1 MAWCKEKNYIPK
13 FDQFAW
19 HDNYYKLL
27 EDFSTYDNGVAAPQG
42 PVTMTFPKEGDA
54 FGSMAQLIEQGLEE
68 DAVLEGKREK
78 KLPKIVDEIE
88 GALKK
93 TNAVEESGKK
103 KFSLKSNPNTEA
115 RIAEL
120 ESKLVTST
128 SVPVYSNGEVTK
140 YITKENGR
148 YKLTDDPTKAIA
160 VKPSEQSAVDAY
172 VASQYKK
179 NPLRMIGTEQV
190 AKPAKLSYAEKNL
203 INAEISAL
211 RNGFET
217 VDDAKAYD
225 QKRKTERLKADKA
238 SVEGSYFDQAARKG
252 DPFYT
257 EHGSEILCDY
267 QSAVRTIVSEAK
279 RMGAEEVYTS
289 AKRGSK
295 FGSSVYLKMNGV
307 EVRISD
313 HHLPQTMERSDINYN
328 QRWDSELVLTNGKMI
343 DLAAKIKTRDD
354 MQEFLSAL
362 FATEADDRIVDGVGN
377 GYSKNTKFSLREKEP
392 PKKVG
397 TAYKVFVA
405 KDGQLY
411 PPMVPNPGG
420 AGTPVGVWLDADVGE
435 TAPPSKT
442 GRPQVQAGGKGTAT
456 GKGSLAFRPGWHL
469 GDLPIATQFARKNP
483 ETGKKDLFPANF
495 VWAECEYA
503 MDVDYQEEAMS
514 YGYTPNGKF
523 RHSYAGLPKLPED
536 GYYRYRTNPN
546 PETVP
551 WVITGAMKV
560 KRILTDAETDAILRD
575 AGVEPMKR
583 QGGEL
588 DLERLGIKAG
598 DTTAQKNTTT
608 ESGVDVSIA
617 EKNFESA
624 PINQDLYNLVAKVKS
639 GKFKPNDR
647 VDLGIV
653 PDDIARI
660 IFGLTG
666 VNPKGYRMVIEARQ
680 IKHILLDHGETGR
693 ANQSLA
699 DDNDIAKME
708 YVFDSPDGIVYGG
721 RTRAYTHMKNGFNKT
736 APTVLYEKSIGGK
749 SYYVVQA
756 VPDTKA
762 KTLFVVSAFIGEPGY
777 QGQKKEVPQLINAKS
792 PDATSEIGSVDTS
805 TRIIS
810 QVEGN
815 SNSKSS
821 LKGVEETRAELTR
834 IREEGAKAGKTA
846 SEIQQDVNEFV
857 ERRRAENARAESTQ
871 RSRDAGGLQPH
882 PERWTADRVG
892 DTDKTPMSL
901 SDIIAKI
908 RHDFGINITTGHVR
922 GTGVRGQYHLN
933 NKGIRTRIAQDLPT
947 VAHELGHALDDR
959 YRITGG
965 LAAELQTELI
975 VKSHFL

>member
-42 PVTMTFPKEGDA
+42 PVTMTFPKDGDA

-78 KLPKIVDEIE
+78 NLPKIVDEIE

-93 TNAVEESGKK
+93 TNVVEESDKK

-128 SVPVYSNGEVTK
+128 SVPVYSNGDVTR
-140 YITKENGR
+140 YITKENGK
-148 YKLTDDPTKAIA
+148 YKLTDDPAKAIA

-211 RNGFET
+211 RNGFESVT
-217 VDDAKAYD
+217 DAKAYD

-238 SVEGSYFDQAARKG
+238 SVEGSYFEQAARKG
-252 DPFYT
+252 EPFYV
-257 EHGSEILCDY
+257 EQGGEILCNY

-343 DLAAKIKTRDD
+343 DIAAKIKTRDD
-354 MQEFLSAL
+354 MQEFLTAL
-362 FATEADDRIVDGVGN
+362 FATEAD
-377 GYSKNTKFSLREKEP
+377 
-392 PKKVG
+392 
-397 TAYKVFVA
+397 TAV
-405 KDGQLY
+405 
-411 PPMVPNPGG
+411 
-420 AGTPVGVWLDADVGE
+420 
-435 TAPPSKT
+435 
-442 GRPQVQAGGKGTAT
+442 
-456 GKGSLAFRPGWHL
+456 
-469 GDLPIATQFARKNP
+469 
-483 ETGKKDLFPANF
+483 
-495 VWAECEYA
+495 
-503 MDVDYQEEAMS
+503 
-514 YGYTPNGKF
+514 
-523 RHSYAGLPKLPED
+523 
-536 GYYRYRTNPN
+536 
-546 PETVP
+546 
-551 WVITGAMKV
+551 
-560 KRILTDAETDAILRD
+560 
-575 AGVEPMKR
+575 
-583 QGGEL
+583 
-588 DLERLGIKAG
+588 
-598 DTTAQKNTTT
+598 QKNTTT
-608 ESGVDVSIA
+608 ESGGKKYSFKGINKHGIEVYETSAEVKTMRWKDRKKQFLDLMENEYKGRTAKFVRNGHAYYATFEKADV
-617 EKNFESA
+617 EKNIYGDSKSDDA
-624 PINQDLYNLVAKVKS
+624 GRDAKINAGADGDIFSIVENSVYDGSGVEKGKKIAAHTNVKYWDYFIKKVQIDGQVFDLLANVRK
-639 GKFKPNDR
+639 KPNNNY
-647 VDLGIV
+647 VY
-653 PDDIARI
+653 DIT
-660 IFGLTG
+660 LVEDKKT
-666 VNPKGYRMVIEARQ
+666 EA
-680 IKHILLDHGETGR
+680 
-693 ANQSLA
+693 AP
-699 DDNDIAKME
+699 
-708 YVFDSPDGIVYGG
+708 PDGLHERRRSNGA
-721 RTRAYTHMKNGFNKT
+721 RTA
-736 APTVLYEKSIGGK
+736 
-749 SYYVVQA
+749 
-756 VPDTKA
+756 
-762 KTLFVVSAFIGEPGY
+762 
-777 QGQKKEVPQLINAKS
+777 
-792 PDATSEIGSVDTS
+792 SEDMITQPEDSVN
-805 TRIIS
+805 S
-810 QVEGN
+810 QN
-815 SNSKSS
+815 S
-821 LKGVEETRAELTR
+821 LKGEDEFRAELTR